1 LGVALDEPKK
11 DEKPVDIDGVQL
23 LISDVIRPFVDGAK
37 IDYGRSLF
45 SKGFT
50 VSSSGLPC

>member
-1 LGVALDEPKK
+1 LGVALDEPQK
-11 DEKPVDIDGVQL
+11 DEKPVDIDGVKL

-37 IDYGRSLF
+37 IDYGRSMF

-50 VSSSGLPC
+50 VSTTGSTC